1 MENEDLYLQ
10 EFSNKPSSWKQI
22 DLRFRT
28 NKISAKNKIVLLKIF
43 KITNTTDN
51 WAFWVLSDLVQAYM
65 ECNCSKQW
73 TNFVKSN
80 PSYKFWTN
88 SQHSCRYI
96 GMYLFVIKVEIQC
109 KKLHACI
116 YWACFCA
123 HCLNLISPYF
133 HFVKYWSE
141 SNIINIDSDFHF

>member
-1 MENEDLYLQ
+1 MRIYISKSFQINHLHANELIWDSEQTKYLPRTRL
-10 EFSNKPSSWKQI
+10 SYWKYSKSQI
-22 DLRFRT
+22 QP
-28 NKISAKNKIVLLKIF
+28 IIECSVI
-43 KITNTTDN
+43 
-51 WAFWVLSDLVQAYM
+51 VLSDLVQAYM

-80 PSYKFWTN
+80 PSYKFWTS

-96 GMYLFVIKVEIQC
+96 GLYLFVIKVEIQC

-116 YWACFCA
+116 YWACFSA
-123 HCLNLISPYF
+123 DCLNLISPYF